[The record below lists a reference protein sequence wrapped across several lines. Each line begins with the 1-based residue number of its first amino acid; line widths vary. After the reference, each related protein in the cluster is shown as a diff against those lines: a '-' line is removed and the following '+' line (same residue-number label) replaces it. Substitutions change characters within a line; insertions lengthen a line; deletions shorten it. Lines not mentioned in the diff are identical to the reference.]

1 MANIQR
7 NFIKGV
13 MNKSLDERLVPNGQY
28 VDALNVRLG
37 ATEDSEIGSVE
48 NTKGNDQLTSLE
60 FLGQSLSPEAKCIG
74 AIEDGANETIYW
86 FVHDPAFQGSPTTG
100 KLDLIVSLDVQQNV
114 LTYHVISI
122 DDGGGVNTTLN
133 FNDTF
138 LITGANLVDAE
149 LLFFTDNL
157 NPPRFINVSRNYPN
171 PVANIDQITA
181 EQLLVIK
188 KPPINSPGLT
198 LQATSAQNNFL
209 EDRFVSFGYRYKF
222 SDGEYSAVSQFSEAA
237 FVPNSFRYDFATGLN
252 EGMLNFINQA
262 TITYDSGS
270 ELVVG
275 IDLLWKDMT
284 NGLIRVIEKLDKEV
298 LGLVDNTEYTYTFSD
313 SKIFT
318 VLPDSEILRL
328 YDNVPR
334 LAQAQT
340 LMGNR
345 LIYGNYLE
353 QYDLVT
359 PAGQPVLLEYTVEKI
374 NVDIGLTEI
383 ETSETTG
390 SYTIDS
396 SVGPQTILNSRVDLL
411 DVDSLNLKAGSAI
424 DIQIKFEHNQFTG
437 QAPFPTNTTSEVEI
451 NFQYIL
457 PADFAS
463 ANELATSVDFVDK
476 IGTAANIE
484 TVANACDGNTLTD
497 QQNCIIPQTLD
508 GLTKFESGV
517 NGVGQGI
524 LIFSS
529 PGSPN
534 IGLQLVAMR
543 FVDDPTGVAITQ
555 EVFEYYQVSFAGASF
570 QETGN
575 PKSLHSDRS
584 YEIGIVYMDDFNRAS
599 TALVSLNNTVNIPC
613 GDSDQQNKI
622 RATIPIQQIAP
633 AWATRY
639 KFCIKQDKENYFN
652 VYSSFFFRDPT
663 TSADYFLI
671 EGQNTRKVEEG
682 DLLKVKTD
690 TNGALSNCAFATVL
704 EKKSQ
709 TRDFLDPKPL
719 DESGNELVVPPGTYM
734 KIRAN
739 TFSTTLGDNPVVTFG
754 EKSKKDNNC
763 PVIDYPVQ
771 IEDPDPA
778 NPGVYIDYTIP
789 AGSRIRILIDNF
801 RRGNED
807 KPFGNVAQKKWFVDA
822 DFTASQDYNNFKD
835 FFDGDNIAAALESQ
849 AITDGTGVSGPNYN
863 PVINAG
869 FLSCETSQISCFF
882 KDNGANAADT
892 FSVRSSK
899 GYNGKNKETKL
910 KVLIEVVRS
919 SSFIAF
925 ETQPQDAVPDVWYI
939 SPVSYPIAQ
948 PNTCQFE
955 FFVSAAEPSPI
966 QFDYDDI
973 YGISRNV
980 TINPGGTTT
989 VLGECNSAV
998 INPSTPA
1005 TQPTTVITSIS
1016 LPHGAHAGNIQNQT
1030 PTQPAIIDTAF
1041 FNCYSFGNGVESY
1054 QIRDGIGQ
1062 QELAI
1067 GNQVTSTSAQD
1078 YQEVRRFAD
1087 LTYSGVFND
1096 ESNVNK
1102 LNEFNLG
1109 LLNFKPLEEEFG
1121 PVMKLDGRETDILTL
1136 QEDKIS
1142 FVLAGKNLL
1151 TDSTGGSTVASI
1163 PEVLGT
1169 QVARIEEYG
1178 ISFHPES
1185 YAKWGPNK
1193 FFTDAKRG
1201 AVIQLRGTAG
1211 QNESLNVISEA
1222 GMRGWFRDLFLES
1235 FNTQKLGAWDPYH
1248 NEYVLSSNNEI
1259 LPQIV
1264 ECIECGITRTL
1275 NVTLESSSDFC
1286 VDVGSLVGEV
1296 LIEYNVIGAGQDDFV
1311 LNATYDGQTFST
1323 GVTGLSGSLTVPKNS
1338 VTEESIELLVTSTGS
1353 TLLEVTVNC
1362 PDAQEIT
1369 IIQVCLSVNGD
1380 GGQFI
1385 HNEYRWVD
1393 GVFTSP
1399 LQSEQVELAIGTN
1412 TPLVS
1417 QFTQIVGSQGGGFIP
1432 ADGADVT
1439 IISNR
1444 ILPIDDF
1451 VFDPSV
1457 DKLRYLRTNTFYA
1470 NTPGDITALLA
1481 ASNNATP
1488 ITGGPNTYE
1497 AQFTMPNTNDQYLY
1511 IIYDYRNGTEVE
1523 LCYDANTAF
1532 AACCECGES
1541 EDNLLVRQCREDGTV
1556 LQFVIADNLGL
1567 SIGDFVELVS
1577 YPNCVFQVS
1586 QTTQESVNASVNAV
1600 RNDITDC
1607 TDVCQE
1613 YNISNT
1619 DPQATLTV
1627 EYVDCEGNTISEEL
1641 PSGGTA
1647 KVCMTELVTI
1657 PQGISLNLANCQC
1670 TLVTPDQMQVTQCRA
1685 DGVVVTEVVTQ
1696 LISETV
1702 GDFVELTGYPDCV
1715 FEITSIVQDSSTDT
1729 ISAVRN
1735 DISDCTDVCQTYRF
1749 TNTTNAPISNVP
1761 YTDCNGDAQETGQIE
1776 AGQFEQVCATD
1787 IPPVLPA
1794 GIDVGLI
1801 NCDCDVVP
1809 NEFLEVSICDAGNV
1823 PPDPSVVTTHV
1834 VESVSGAIVIGQLVE
1849 INGCSY
1855 RADAIVAGPATAVPT
1870 QIFPIEITCQDVCHN
1885 YEVTFLT
1892 GGDFG
1897 YVQCDGTVLGFSV
1910 LESDVI
1916 TRCMKGIYPPQITA
1930 QYEMKLIGC
1939 ECTEFRQANLCESGT
1954 SIDPSFTQNHVIDN
1968 TTLGATLGDLVT
1980 IDGCH
1985 YQIVAITDGPATA
1998 TVGSLIQGISCDDIC
2013 QEYKVDWL
2021 SDGQVSYVNCA
2032 GNTVTE
2038 SQLAG
2043 FSGTR
2048 CIKTFNP
2055 PATTA
2060 TYNAELKQCCCEG
2073 TCKTYEYT
2081 NTTQNNITIQTV
2093 DCDDTPFLRTIFAGQ
2108 TVTACD
2114 KQFTPVSGIVVNE
2127 LRCGCAP

>member
-13 MNKSLDERLVPNGQY
+13 MNKSLDERLLPNGQY

-60 FLGQSLSPEAKCIG
+60 YLNQPLSNEAKCIG
-74 AIEDGANETIYW
+74 AVEDGANETIYW

-133 FNDTF
+133 FNDTY
-138 LITGANLVDAE
+138 LITGANLIDAE

-157 NPPRFINVSRNYPN
+157 NPPRFINIGRNYPN

-198 LQATSAQNNFL
+198 LQSTSAQNNFL
-209 EDRFVSFGYRYKF
+209 EDRFVSFGYRYRF
-222 SDGEYSAVSQFSEAA
+222 ADGEYSAVSQFTEPA

-270 ELVVG
+270 SLVVG

-284 NGLIRVIEKLDKEV
+284 NGLIRVIEKLDKSV

-359 PAGQPVLLEYTVEKI
+359 PAGQPVLLEYTVEKVNI
-374 NVDIGLTEI
+374 SIGLTEI

-396 SVGPQTILNSRVDLL
+396 SLGPQSILNSRVDLL
-411 DVDSLNLKAGSAI
+411 DVDSLNLQAGSAI
-424 DIQIKFEHNQFTG
+424 DIQIKFEHSQFTG
-437 QAPFPTNTTSEVEI
+437 QAPFPANTTTEVEI

-457 PADFAS
+457 PQDFAS
-463 ANELATSVDFVDK
+463 ANELATSVDFVEK

-484 TVANACDGNTLTD
+484 TVANACDGVTLTD
-497 QQNCIIPQTLD
+497 EQNCIIPQTLD

-517 NGVGQGI
+517 NQAGQGI

-575 PKSLHSDRS
+575 PKSLHSDRN

-613 GDSDQQNKI
+613 ADSDQQNKI

-690 TNGALSNCAFATVL
+690 TVGALNRCAFATVL

-709 TRDFLDPKPL
+709 TRDFLDPKPV
-719 DESGNELVVPPGTYM
+719 DANDNELVVPPGTYM

-739 TFSTTLGDNPVVTFG
+739 TFSTTLGDNPVITFG

-771 IEDPDPA
+771 IEDVA
-778 NPGVYIDYTIP
+778 NPGTYIDYTIP

-822 DFTASQDYNNFKD
+822 DFTASQDYSNFKD
-835 FFDGDNIAAALESQ
+835 FFDGDNIAPALEAQ
-849 AITDGTGVSGPNYN
+849 ATTDGTGVSGPNYN

-882 KDNGANAADT
+882 KDNGLNAADT

-910 KVLIEVVRS
+910 KVLIDVVRS

-948 PNTCQFE
+948 PNTCQFS
-955 FFVSAAEPSPI
+955 FFVSGAEVSPI

-980 TINPGGTTT
+980 TINPGGSKV

-998 INPSTPA
+998 ISPSTPPS
-1005 TQPTTVITSIS
+1005 QPTTVITSIS
-1016 LPHGAHAGNIQNQT
+1016 LPHGAHAGNVQNQT

-1211 QNESLNVISEA
+1211 QNEALNVISEA
-1222 GMRGWFRDLFLES
+1222 GMRSWFRDLFLES

-1248 NEYVLSSNNEI
+1248 NEYVLSSNNEL

-1286 VDVGSLVGEV
+1286 VDVGTLVGEV

-1311 LNATYDGQTFST
+1311 LNATYDGQTFTT
-1323 GVTGLSGSLTVPKNS
+1323 GVTGVSGSLTVPKNN

-1399 LQSEQVELAIGTN
+1399 LQSEQVELVTGTN

-1417 QFTQIVGSQGGGFIP
+1417 QFTQIVGAQGGGFIP
-1432 ADGADVT
+1432 ADNADVS

-1451 VFDPSV
+1451 VFDPLV

-1511 IIYDYRNGTEVE
+1511 IIYDYRNGTAVE

-1541 EDNLLVRQCREDGTV
+1541 VDRLLVRQCREDGTIQ
-1556 LQFVIADNLGL
+1556 QFVIDDNLGL
-1567 SIGDFVELVS
+1567 SIGDFVELVG
-1577 YPNCVFQVS
+1577 YPNCIFQVS

-1613 YNISNT
+1613 YNMSNT

-1627 EYVDCEGNTISEEL
+1627 DYVDCEGANVSEAL
-1641 PSGGTA
+1641 PPGGTA
-1647 KVCMTELVTI
+1647 KVCMTELTTI

-1670 TLVTPDQMQVTQCRA
+1670 TLDPDQMLVQQCRQ
-1685 DGVVVTEVVTQ
+1685 DGQVVTEVVTQ
-1696 LISETV
+1696 LVNETI

-1715 FEITSIVQDSSTDT
+1715 FEITSIVQDNSTDT

-1735 DISDCTDVCQTYRF
+1735 DITDCTDVCQTYRF
-1749 TNTTNAPISNVP
+1749 NNTSGGPIVNVP
-1761 YTDCNGDAQETGQIE
+1761 YTDCNGDPQEIPLIE
-1776 AGQFEQVCATD
+1776 AGGFEEVCATE
-1787 IPPVLPA
+1787 IPPVQPV
-1794 GIDVGLI
+1794 GIEVGLI
-1801 NCDCDVVP
+1801 SCTCDVVP
-1809 NEFLEVSICDAGNV
+1809 TEFLEVRICDAGNV

-1834 VESVSGAIVIGQLVE
+1834 VESVGGAIVIGQIVE

-1870 QIFPIEITCQDVCHN
+1870 QVFPIEITCQNVCHN

-1892 GGDFG
+1892 GGNFG
-1897 YVQCDGTVLGFSV
+1897 YVQCDGTILGFTAV
-1910 LESDVI
+1910 ESQVI
-1916 TRCMKGIYPPQITA
+1916 TRCIKEVYPPGITA

-1939 ECTEFRQANLCESGT
+1939 ECTEFRQASLCENGT
-1954 SIDPSFTQNHVIDN
+1954 SVDPSLTQNHIVEN
-1968 TTLGATLGDLVT
+1968 TLGASQGDLVT

-1985 YQIVAITDGPATA
+1985 YTIQAITDGPATA
-1998 TVGSLIQGISCDDIC
+1998 TIGSLVTGITCDDIC
-2013 QEYKVDWL
+2013 QEYQVFWI
-2021 SDGQVSYVNCA
+2021 SDGQVSYVNCF

-2060 TYNAELKQCCCEG
+2060 TYNAVLQQCCCEG
-2073 TCKTYEYT
+2073 SCKTYEYT
-2081 NTTQNNITIQTV
+2081 NTTQNNITIQTI
-2093 DCDDTPFLRTIFAGQ
+2093 DCDDTPILRLIVAGQ
-2108 TVTACD
+2108 TVTECD
-2114 KQFTPVSGIVVNE
+2114 KQYTPVAGITVNE